1 MTAACT
7 PARSLEAKSGTI
19 LTADAVRQNPSA
31 NAWTAARGFSLP
43 VQLHA
48 DFTPM
53 RYLPKVKGSQ
63 FGEIKWS
70 VP

>member
-1 MTAACT
+1 MATACI
-7 PARSLEAKSGTI
+7 PARSLESECGTTLI
-19 LTADAVRQNPSA
+19 ADAIRQSPSV

-43 VQLHA
+43 VQVHA